1 MRLGK
6 VTRLPGRS
14 GTVQG
19 IYVQGRMGFGA
30 SGYQEQPGP
39 ILKYAVRQVQ
49 WHFDLIQIHLYG
61 YNRIFKGGRKTNLFR
76 GHDMGGGGI
85 RA

>member
-1 MRLGK
+1 
-6 VTRLPGRS
+6 
-14 GTVQG
+14 
-19 IYVQGRMGFGA
+19 MGVGA

-61 YNRIFKGGRKTNLFR
+61 YNCIFKGGRKTNLFR
-76 GHDMGGGGI
+76 GHGMGGG
-85 RA
+85 